1 MTFDKLR
8 LSIFEAYQNE
18 EISRETCQNMLES
31 VMDMEGNHIVAE
43 AEAIRADFM
52 GVALECANGGVE
64 FAAFEKKAE
73 TFGDKV
79 KGVWEK
85 FKKWLGGLIDS
96 IKAKLGFKKK
106 WYVEVNENI
115 LKLAEKVK
123 DVANGIAA
131 NADPKALIGGVV
143 ALIGAGVGIF
153 MGTRKKRV
161 SADDA
166 EKKMFGGLNALKK
179 ITDWWASKSG
189 NDQESTGIIGQL
201 RKLTKPFTDAINE
214 LHIKFNESRDEAKS
228 KMEEMKRQR
237 AAKKAA
243 KNGETDTEG
252 SSEAADEATPEA
264 TPAEGEKKDDEQV
277 EQSSA
282 NSDFADGN
290 MFGESTGDFDLDA
303 MLADL
308 GI

>member
-31 VMDMEGNHIVAE
+31 VMDMEGDHIVAE

-79 KGVWEK
+79 KGAWEK
-85 FKKWLGGLIDS
+85 FKKWLAGLIDS
-96 IKAKLGFKKK
+96 IKSRLGFKKK

-123 DVANGIAA
+123 DIANGISA
-131 NADPKALIGGVV
+131 NADPKALIGGAV
-143 ALIGAGVGIF
+143 ALVGAGVGIF

-179 ITDWWASKSG
+179 ITDWLESKAG
-189 NDQESTGIIGQL
+189 NDQESTGIIGKL

-214 LHIKFNESRDEAKS
+214 LHIKYNESRDEAKS
-228 KMEEMKRQR
+228 KMEELKRQR
-237 AAKKAA
+237 AKKKAEN
-243 KNGETDTEG
+243 NGANTGDTGAEG
-252 SSEAADEATPEA
+252 EGTPEE
-264 TPAEGEKKDDEQV
+264 TPAEGETNGGEQV
-277 EQSSA
+277 DQSSA
-282 NSDFADGN
+282 NFDFADGD

-308 GI
+308 DI